1 MRLSIERY
9 FLIPAVLFFLLAN
22 LGVVD
27 YAVADKEAIEK
38 ATKFLLAHQNED
50 GGWPLIV
57 GKASDTEV
65 TAISIQALLAKGYGT
80 GAPTINRA
88 VSYLISQQLDDGSWN
103 GNSAHTIFALVAL
116 EMADRDPNI
125 VFKGL
130 TWLDKAQNED
140 GSWGRDANSP
150 ANTLYTA
157 AVLSG
162 LRRLVTPRYSS
173 LNKAANWLADPN
185 RMNYDGAWSLKRGSN
200 SEVMVTAW
208 VLQGLS
214 VVYDVDDRLAWL
226 KQMQNDDHGFA
237 NLKDQ
242 PSDPEMTAYV
252 IITLAALKD
261 PINTDLIA
269 SGYLKQVQLPDGS
282 FKSNTPIELEEAQSN
297 IQTTSFALLAL
308 NARRYEKLFE
318 K

>member
-1 MRLSIERY
+1 MKLSIERY
-9 FLIPAVLFFLLAN
+9 SFLSIVLFFLLTN
-22 LGVVD
+22 FLLVN
-27 YAVADKEAIEK
+27 YTLADKEAIEK
-38 ATKFLLAHQNED
+38 ATFFLLAHQNED
-50 GGWPLIV
+50 GGWPLIP
-57 GKASDTEV
+57 GKASDVEV
-65 TAISIQALLAKGYGT
+65 TAITIQALLAKGYGT

-88 VSYLISQQLDDGSWN
+88 VSYLISQQRKDGSWN
-103 GNSAHTIFALVAL
+103 GNSAHTIFSLVAL

-140 GSWGRDANSP
+140 GSWGREADAP

-173 LNKAANWLADPN
+173 LNKGARWLADPN
-185 RMNYDGAWSLKRGSN
+185 RMNYDGAWSLQRSST

-214 VVYDVDDRLAWL
+214 AVYDVDDRLVWL
-226 KQMQNDDHGFA
+226 KQMQNSDHGFA
-237 NLKDQ
+237 NRKGQ
-242 PSDPEMTAYV
+242 SSDPEVTAYV
-252 IITLAALKD
+252 IITLSALKD
-261 PINTDLIA
+261 PLNTDLIA

-282 FKSNTPIELEEAQSN
+282 FKSDTPIELKEAQSN

-308 NARRYEKLFE
+308 NARSYEKKIE